1 MINPVHFTRLLKRH
15 GIWLNK
21 RLGQHLLVDAGVLE
35 RVAEASGAGAGTHVV
50 EIGAGAGHLT
60 ALLALCGARVTAIEL
75 DERFAALH
83 REVFRRWPEV
93 SERVEFRYTDALD
106 FDYAAE
112 AEATRARGERF
123 LIAGNI
129 PYHITSPLLMRIAE
143 SGAEFERMTL
153 LMQREVAERIAV
165 PHGGRASGAI
175 TIKLQYYC
183 EVEPLFLVNR
193 RAFLPPPQVD
203 SQLVAFRR
211 RSAPLP
217 EDRRPRFF
225 RLVEGAFAQR
235 RKMLPNAV
243 AAAGLGYSKSAVE
256 EALAALGRPATTRAE
271 ELGLEEFLALFER
284 LPPPRS

>member
-1 MINPVHFTRLLKRH
+1 M
-15 GIWLNK
+15 
-21 RLGQHLLVDAGVLE
+21 
-35 RVAEASGAGAGTHVV
+35 
-50 EIGAGAGHLT
+50 
-60 ALLALCGARVTAIEL
+60 
-75 DERFAALH
+75 
-83 REVFRRWPEV
+83 
-93 SERVEFRYTDALD
+93 EFRYTDALD

-225 RLVEGAFAQR
+225 RLVEGPLLNGAKCCQMR
-235 RKMLPNAV
+235 WRPRDWDILNPRSRKRWLLLGDLQQLVPKSWGWRSSLRYSSASRLLV
-243 AAAGLGYSKSAVE
+243 HEDSHPTCACHCAAGCARGVFCE
-256 EALAALGRPATTRAE
+256 CVG
-271 ELGLEEFLALFER
+271 
-284 LPPPRS
+284 PP